1 MKRAHSY
8 MKSFILSIAML
19 LLWSTTIAQQNATSV
34 VDSLGTYLI
43 EGKINEAE
51 VLLAKVINRNKA
63 TPDSLYALPYYV
75 GKITRMKNSVGVAQ
89 LKMERFVQQLETTGA
104 SERTLYI
111 AKLSMAEFYDE
122 IGTSEKSLKITEEA
136 LTHVLKSDEVTKEE
150 IGKVKYNLGASYLTA
165 GDMPEASI
173 WFREALKDYTGYAQ
187 TSKKKLSD
195 GYNAMGAMMWMSSKL
210 DSAAF
215 YYENASKIIKEAP
228 DDSLENLH
236 YATVIKSNVSLLEH
250 SQGRIYNALEIQEEV
265 IRNYGKVIRG
275 IKDPELKS
283 RAQRYQARAIS
294 NLATFYNEL
303 GNLTRANQLMRYSFE
318 KKKEFL
324 EPMDTDLGTT
334 LIGIGQSEIS
344 LRAFDKALLN
354 IQKGLF
360 ILQQKETI
368 SPYWEA
374 TAYNGLASIYNELG
388 AYDSTAYF
396 YKKAAPLFE
405 QALGENID
413 AEYLSYLG
421 NKSLFESQQGNYK
434 EALQTAQK
442 SYTYVLDNS
451 GPESLNITKQMLHL
465 SEIYIASKA
474 YVKARYWSQK
484 ADTLL
489 QQKMRF
495 ASSALDSIKL
505 DYNRPLLL
513 LLKNQARYKSEIHPT
528 EEVLLELAKELEE
541 GITILE
547 RRMVIALTPAD
558 IDQLLSEYRQV
569 TNFLKRL
576 YLDLYQKTQNVAYLT
591 ALMSLHE
598 SGIYN
603 RIRAKL
609 NYQNVDAISGVPKEV
624 LLEEKNRKE
633 GLLELFSD
641 SEITES
647 LSYFEKEKQWNVF
660 QEMLKKQYPKY
671 YKMRYE
677 TIQIEA
683 DEVIQSVPETTSV
696 IRYFFIEKELYAF
709 VITKGKQYLLPL
721 DFNGLETI
729 ISAVVDQQFDEA
741 MLLDHVHT
749 LYNRLW
755 KPIAVLGLTKD
766 VVIIPDGPLYN
777 LSFEMLT
784 PTKVANY
791 EDLATTSLLNEYD
804 ITYNYSV
811 LMIQPVSSKSL
822 QNNFVAFTP
831 EFTKGMKD
839 DYKVA
844 IVDSLDID
852 ETYLTLLS
860 QPFSVDVAQN
870 YNRLFDGD
878 HFKNKEATKQ
888 LFIENAGEHKIIHI
902 GTHAESNNI
911 RPELSRLIFA
921 KPTKDN
927 RLMEDNS
934 LYTYEIYNC
943 NLTANLA
950 ILTACETGKPTY
962 QAGEG
967 MISLAH
973 AFTYAGSESILTS
986 LWKIDEQSSSLI
998 VGYFYDN
1005 LEKGMP
1011 KHVALKKAKQQYLQ
1025 TAEGRMLQPNYWAGL
1040 VLMGDNT
1047 PIDISQSVTGNV
1059 LWYSLLAIFT
1069 VIIAVFLFRR
1079 KKRRT
1084 NA

>member
-1 MKRAHSY
+1 
-8 MKSFILSIAML
+8 MKSANTYMRFFLLSIGIFL
-19 LLWSTTIAQQNATSV
+19 FWNTTIAQQSLTSV
-34 VDSLGTYLI
+34 VDSLGNYLT
-43 EGKINEAE
+43 EGKTTEAGR
-51 VLLAKVINRNKA
+51 LLAKEIDRYKS

-75 GKITRMKNSVGVAQ
+75 GKIARIKNSAVVA
-89 LKMERFVQQLETTGA
+89 LHKMEDFLKQLEVAGA
-104 SERTLYI
+104 SEKTRYL

-122 IGTSEKSLKITEEA
+122 IGASEKALKITEEA
-136 LTHVLKSDEVTKEE
+136 LTHVLKSQEVTQEE

-165 GDMPEASI
+165 GDMPKAST

-187 TSKKKLSD
+187 TNKKKLSD
-195 GYNAMGAMMWMSSKL
+195 GYNAMGAIMWMSSKL

-215 YYENASKIIKEAP
+215 YYDNASKIIKEAP
-228 DDSLENLH
+228 GDSIENLY

-250 SQGRIYNALEIQEEV
+250 SQGHIHNALEIQEEV
-265 IRNYGKVIRG
+265 IRNYEKVIRG
-275 IKDPELKS
+275 IKDPELKG

-303 GNLTRANQLMRYSFE
+303 GNLTRANQLMQYSYK

-324 EPMDTDLGTT
+324 EPLDTDLGTT
-334 LIGIGQSEIS
+334 LIRIGQSEIS
-344 LRAFDKALLN
+344 LRAFDKALQN
-354 IQKGLF
+354 IQQGLA
-360 ILQQKETI
+360 ILQQKETL

-388 AYDSTAYF
+388 KYDSTTYF
-396 YKKAAPLFE
+396 YKKATPLFE

-421 NKSLFESQQGNYK
+421 NKSLFESEQGNYE
-434 EALQTAQK
+434 EALKTAQK

-451 GPESLNITKQMLHL
+451 GAESLNVTIQMLNL
-465 SEIYIASKA
+465 SKIYITSEDYAQ
-474 YVKARYWSQK
+474 ARYWSEK
-484 ADTLL
+484 ADALL

-495 ASSALDSIKL
+495 ASSGLDSIKL
-505 DYNRPLLL
+505 DFNRPLLL
-513 LLKNQARYKSEIHPT
+513 LLKTKARYKSQAQPT
-528 EEVLLELAKELEE
+528 EGVLLELVKDLAE
-541 GITILE
+541 GIAILE

-558 IDQLLSEYRQV
+558 VDQLLSEYRQV
-569 TNFLKRL
+569 NDFLKRL
-576 YLDLYQKTQNVAYLT
+576 YLDLYQKTQKTTYLI
-591 ALMSLHE
+591 ALMTLHE

-609 NYQNVDAISGVPKEV
+609 NYQNVVAISGVPEEV

-633 GLLELFSD
+633 ALLEMFSGA
-641 SEITES
+641 EMTES
-647 LSYFEKEKQWNVF
+647 LSYFEKEKQWHIF
-660 QEMLKKQYPKY
+660 QDTLKKRYPKY

-696 IRYFFIEKELYAF
+696 VRYFFIEKELYAF
-709 VITKGKQYLLPL
+709 VITHGKQYLMSL
-721 DFNGLETI
+721 DFNDLEGI
-729 ISAVVDQQFDEA
+729 ISQVVDQQFDEA
-741 MLLDHVHT
+741 MLLGRLHT

-755 KPIAVLGLTKD
+755 KPIADLGLTKD
-766 VVIIPDGPLYN
+766 VIIIPDGSLYN

-784 PTKVANY
+784 PTKVVNY
-791 EDLATTSLLNEYD
+791 EDLVTASLLNDHD
-804 ITYNYSV
+804 ITYNFSL
-811 LMIQPVSSKSL
+811 LMIQPTSSRSL
-822 QNNFVAFTP
+822 QNNFIAFTP

-852 ETYLTLLS
+852 QTYLTLLS

-878 HFKNKEATKQ
+878 HFKNKAATKQ

-921 KPTKDN
+921 KRITDN
-927 RLMEDNS
+927 QLMEDNS

-1005 LEKGMP
+1005 LEEGMP

-1025 TAEGRMLQPNYWAGL
+1025 TVEGRLLQPNYWAGL

-1047 PIDISQSVTGNV
+1047 PIDISQDTVGNTF
-1059 LWYSLLAIFT
+1059 WYSMLAIV
-1069 VIIAVFLFRR
+1069 VIVAMFFLLRS
-1079 KKRRT
+1079 KKKKDSV
-1084 NA
+1084 